1 MRYTGG
7 AFLSKNRDLIKTSIN
22 LPSKIYKG
30 IEAFADSV
38 CINRNSAMIYLLARG
53 LEYEID
59 FERYMQRKRK
69 KKLNPEYVQNG
80 VENSIQKRMNDKAKQ
95 RLEHDEN
102 RAIYS
107 AIAYDENL
115 RNMILEYTRK
125 MTKEDSDKL
134 IADANERYK
143 KENKDAYQC
152 YPPPNIGSLDVD
164 ANNYLFDITNELDT
178 LIGSFKVIK
187 YSCSTIDVYVEK
199 DTYLDFCLSLE
210 KSLDVLI
217 NYMNV
222 LVTELYRMCDYQ
234 GRTRRHKA
242 GFCARVRKSGLPACS
257 LTVTHFL
264 MQKGGEILEHDKH
277 CIFKINSDIDEVELF
292 LLDLYLYEL
301 DKVIGK
307 LEKLVELLDIQ

>member
-143 KENKDAYQC
+143 KENKDAY
-152 YPPPNIGSLDVD
+152 
-164 ANNYLFDITNELDT
+164 
-178 LIGSFKVIK
+178 
-187 YSCSTIDVYVEK
+187 
-199 DTYLDFCLSLE
+199 
-210 KSLDVLI
+210 
-217 NYMNV
+217 
-222 LVTELYRMCDYQ
+222 
-234 GRTRRHKA
+234 
-242 GFCARVRKSGLPACS
+242 
-257 LTVTHFL
+257 
-264 MQKGGEILEHDKH
+264 
-277 CIFKINSDIDEVELF
+277 
-292 LLDLYLYEL
+292 
-301 DKVIGK
+301 
-307 LEKLVELLDIQ
+307 